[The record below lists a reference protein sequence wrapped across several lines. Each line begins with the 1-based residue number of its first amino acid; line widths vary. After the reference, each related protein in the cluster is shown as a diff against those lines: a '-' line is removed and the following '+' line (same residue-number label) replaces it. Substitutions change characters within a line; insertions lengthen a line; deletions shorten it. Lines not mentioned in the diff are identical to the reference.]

1 MIGAGRRRGML
12 VLSVALACGLSM
24 LDVSCGVRK
33 APPGAVVTVPHTGKA
48 YPQGRSLLVSPDE
61 RWISLFERESKT
73 DVTIGL
79 SSIELATG
87 RYVRHELG
95 GIDVQFYSPGR
106 PPSMEIW
113 ALFQGDSEYVG
124 WSSGRLYLSRGEGKD
139 AFVLDNDS
147 SAVRR
152 GRAPNEPLQI
162 SDGFVHQY
170 LARAI
175 SKVALAH
182 DGWSS
187 GNEAAF
193 SLAWRNGRYGETL
206 FWYDHRAREVYS
218 LKPDGR
224 VRTIRKI
231 RDTLLKSVTVE
242 EVRVSPDE
250 RFLAYTTVAQLKAA
264 VPTPYMR
271 AVVTVRELESRRE
284 VEVGRYRYVAN
295 LIWGRDGG
303 HLYFIGGGDTDT
315 VAVRIA
321 DIAGIFDR

>member
-1 MIGAGRRRGML
+1 MQ
-12 VLSVALACGLSM
+12 VLSVAFACGLSV
-24 LDVSCGVRK
+24 LGVSCGVRK
-33 APPGAVVTVPHTGKA
+33 APPGAVVAVPHTGKA
-48 YPQGRSLLVSPDE
+48 YAQGRALLVSPDE
-61 RWISLFERESKT
+61 RWISVFELESKT
-73 DVTIGL
+73 DMTIGL
-79 SSIELATG
+79 CSIELATG
-87 RYVRHELG
+87 RYVRHEVSS
-95 GIDVQFYSPGR
+95 IDVQYYAPGR
-106 PPSMEIW
+106 PPSMGIF
-113 ALFQGDSEYVG
+113 AIFQRDSEYVG
-124 WSSGRLYLSRGEGKD
+124 WCSGRLYLSRGEGKD

-175 SKVALAH
+175 NKVALAH
-182 DGWSS
+182 DAWSS
-187 GNEAAF
+187 GYEAEY

-206 FWYDHRAREVYS
+206 FWYDNSARKVFS
-218 LKPDGR
+218 LGSDGR
-224 VRTIRKI
+224 VRKIRRI
-231 RDTLLKSVTVE
+231 RDTLLKSVTVKE
-242 EVRVSPDE
+242 IRVSPDE
-250 RFLAYTTVAQLKAA
+250 RFMAYTTVAQLKAA

-284 VEVGRYRYVAN
+284 VEIGRYRYVAN
-295 LIWGRDGG
+295 LIWGRDGR